1 MILNNRLRAL
11 AGNQRQWV
19 LTKTLTKNEL
29 LQEVNPDG
37 THTTWNFMS
46 ADSAPSDQD
55 AQEMLN
61 QMDFKTSKLF
71 GLLSESVEMK
81 PRWDA
86 TMIMGTY

>member
-1 MILNNRLRAL
+1 
-11 AGNQRQWV
+11 
-19 LTKTLTKNEL
+19 
-29 LQEVNPDG
+29 
-37 THTTWNFMS
+37 
-46 ADSAPSDQD
+46 
-55 AQEMLN
+55 MLN